1 MEPTDATIEILKSI
15 RDEMRGMRADLNER
29 IDQTN
34 VRLDRVVQEQIRQAT
49 AIIELV
55 HGQERHERILER
67 HEQLLERH
75 EQALVKLIDEVHG
88 LGTLIDNMLTSPL
101 GEQVREHG
109 QRLASLDQR
118 MTSLEQRLEP

>member
-1 MEPTDATIEILKSI
+1 MDPTDATIEILKSI

>member
-15 RDEMRGMRADLNER
+15 RDEIQGLGRRQDE
-29 IDQTN
+29 TN
-34 VRLDRVVQEQIRQAT
+34 SRLDRVVQEQIRQAT

-55 HGQERHERILER
+55 RGQERHER
-67 HEQLLERH
+67 LLERH
-75 EQALVKLIDEVHG
+75 EQALVKLIDEVQG
-88 LGTLIDNMLTSPL
+88 LGTRIDNMLTGPL

-118 MTSLEQRLEP
+118 MTSIEQRLEP

>member
-67 HEQLLERH
+67 NEQLLERH